1 MTNTSSP
8 SSAPSGWVDGNRR
21 LDLSLF
27 ALGGPFAN
35 YTGPAIV
42 IGPNRLV
49 LAANAAAEELSQI
62 IKAAPSDELRTA
74 IDTALSGRAAQINPL
89 FLPSADDRKGHR
101 RALDL
106 TVLPWGDGAAALV
119 LGRDITLDRHLRR
132 ALVDSH
138 ERYKDIVGLLSRD
151 FAWETDAD
159 GRFVFISPRGGLGYS
174 ADGLLHRRAAECVV
188 DGPVDR
194 VFQAAEAVNEIALR
208 LRHADGSLV
217 AVVASATPVRDIDGV
232 WHGARGICRDAAGS
246 GDAAG
251 DAPRRG

>member
-1 MTNTSSP
+1 
-8 SSAPSGWVDGNRR
+8 

-35 YTGPAIV
+35 YSGPAIV

-49 LAANAAAEELSQI
+49 LAANAAADELSQI
-62 IKAAPSDELRTA
+62 VKTAPSEELRTA
-74 IDTALSGRAAQINPL
+74 IDAALSGRAAQVNPL
-89 FLPSADDRKGHR
+89 LLPCPDDGKGQR

-106 TVLPWGDGAAALV
+106 SVLPWGDGAAALL

-151 FAWETDAD
+151 FAWETDAE
-159 GRFVFISPRGGLGYS
+159 GRFVFVSPRGGLGYS

-188 DGPVDR
+188 DGPVER
-194 VFQAAEAVNEIALR
+194 VFQAAEAVHELR
-208 LRHADGSLV
+208 LRLRRADGSLA
-217 AVVASATPVRDIDGV
+217 AVVASAKPVRDIDGV
-232 WHGARGICRDAAGS
+232 WRGARGICRDAGGS
-246 GDAAG
+246 DNAPG
-251 DAPRRG
+251 DAPPRG